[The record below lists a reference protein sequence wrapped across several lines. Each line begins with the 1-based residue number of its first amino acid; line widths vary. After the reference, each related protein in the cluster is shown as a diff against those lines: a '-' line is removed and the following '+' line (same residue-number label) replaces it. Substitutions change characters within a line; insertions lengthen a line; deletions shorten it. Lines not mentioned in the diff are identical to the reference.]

1 MKVIIVE
8 GIDNVGKTTMIN
20 RLADIYHDKY
30 KIMYLHCGACPD
42 FVDFAQRLC
51 QINDIDIQRFEK
63 EKEVLAIIDRAW
75 TGEYVYGPIYRHK
88 DRMSIIK
95 MFFRVGTALRKSF
108 TNVPRDFYEIFVY
121 ASPEFAIK
129 HDDNLSLS
137 SDLDYEKRVKRIQWE
152 IDSFKEASK
161 INPLFL
167 NNEHRKEINVE
178 AEEYNFKSI
187 DDIIKELNLPEEL

>member
-8 GIDNVGKTTMIN
+8 GIDNTGKTTLIN
-20 RLADIYHDKY
+20 RLTDIYKSKY
-30 KIMYLHCGACPD
+30 NVIYLHCGACPYWIG
-42 FVDFAQRLC
+42 FAEKL
-51 QINDIDIQRFEK
+51 NELHDLDIMRYEDEK
-63 EKEVLAIIDRAW
+63 ETLALIDRAW
-75 TGEYVYGPIYRHK
+75 TGEYVYGPIYRNRNRL
-88 DRMSIIK
+88 DIVN
-95 MFFRVGTALRKSF
+95 MFFSIGSKLRERFKD
-108 TNVPRDFYEIFVY
+108 VRRDFYEIFIY

-137 SDLDYEKRVKRIQWE
+137 SDLEHDKRIERIQYE

-167 NNEHRKEINVE
+167 DNDHRKEINVE

-187 DDIIKELNLPEEL
+187 DDIIKELNLPKEL